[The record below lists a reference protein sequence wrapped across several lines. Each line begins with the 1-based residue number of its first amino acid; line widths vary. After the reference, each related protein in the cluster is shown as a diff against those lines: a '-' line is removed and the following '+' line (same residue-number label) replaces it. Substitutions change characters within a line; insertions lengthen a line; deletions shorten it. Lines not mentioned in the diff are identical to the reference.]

1 MPECIWQF
9 RYKGFG
15 PLTVGIDMHGGNLQL
30 EVQQQAEQKT
40 AEILRRMG
48 VK

>member
-1 MPECIWQF
+1 
-9 RYKGFG
+9 
-15 PLTVGIDMHGGNLQL
+15 LTVGIDMHGGNLQL